1 VCGRFGVVGGVRKN
15 IEIRNKV
22 YTHKLFREIISLE
35 TKDAQRVFD
44 VNQKTVIWCRDNGEC
59 KLCGCEV
66 GFKDMH
72 TDHITSHSK
81 GGKITIENGQTLC
94 AGCNLK
100 KVINKEIP
108 KILKKIDLKKGGH
121 YITQT
126 ANNFLK
132 FFITQF
138 KKPLPLLDLI
148 LYPSDIHPLG
158 AL

>member
-1 VCGRFGVVGGVRKN
+1 
-15 IEIRNKV
+15 
-22 YTHKLFREIISLE
+22 
-35 TKDAQRVFD
+35 
-44 VNQKTVIWCRDNGEC
+44 
-59 KLCGCEV
+59 
-66 GFKDMH
+66 MH

-108 KILKKIDLKKGGH
+108 KILKKIDLKKRG
-121 YITQT
+121 ITSPQT

-138 KKPLPLLDLI
+138 RSPCPCLI
-148 LYPSDIHPLG
+148 
-158 AL
+158 